1 MEQFTALSLLRYT
14 ASLLKDTFPSE
25 EIQALQRLVFEKKL
39 GLPLHKIY
47 LYPND
52 PIDPENAKIIVDIV
66 SKLKLQK
73 PIQYIL
79 GETDFFGLNFKVS
92 PNVLI
97 PRPETEE
104 LVDWVIR
111 SAKIEQP
118 SILDVGTGSGCIAVS
133 LAKNIKGAYI
143 TAIDISSDALPVAK
157 ENACKNNAKVD
168 FFKVD
173 FLDSSVKVP
182 NAPFDI
188 IVSNPP
194 YVRNLEKERMRV
206 NVLDHEPHLALFVSN
221 SHPLIFYKAIAERAG
236 ELLRLNGCV
245 FCEINEAL
253 GFETAEL
260 FKDFGFSE
268 VEIRKDLNGKDRM
281 IKAIWK

>member
-1 MEQFTALSLLRYT
+1 MEQFTTLSLLRYT
-14 ASLLKDTFPSE
+14 ASLLKDTYPSE
-25 EIQALQRLVFEKKL
+25 EIQSLQRLIFEKKL

-52 PIDPENAKIIVDIV
+52 PIDSENAKIIVDIV

-79 GETDFFGLNFKVS
+79 GETDFFGLNFKVNS
-92 PNVLI
+92 NVLI

-104 LVDWVIR
+104 LVDWVIK
-111 SAKIEQP
+111 STKMEQP

-133 LAKNIKGAYI
+133 IAANIKGANI
-143 TAIDISSDALPVAK
+143 TAIDISSDALSVAQ
-157 ENACKNNAKVD
+157 ENAFKNNTTVD

-173 FLDSSVKVP
+173 FLDLSVKVP

-194 YVRNLEKERMRV
+194 YVMDLEKEQMKG

-221 SHPLIFYKAIAERAG
+221 SHPLIFYKAIAERAC
-236 ELLRLNGCV
+236 ELLRLNGCAY
-245 FCEINEAL
+245 CEINEAL
-253 GFETAEL
+253 GFETVAL
-260 FKDFGFSE
+260 FKEFGFYN
-268 VEIRKDLNGKDRM
+268 RLNK
-281 IKAIWK
+281 